1 MLPAVVFAIYRVAVE
16 NQPAF
21 MGVVQEKLDFFHK
34 MKYRTGRDPIL
45 LRSKN
50 DPEIIIDIF
59 EWSSEDAIAK
69 AHKDPE
75 VRKRWDLM
83 EKLWIRGGIP
93 LAELSEAN
101 NSFAN
106 FEPIDLL

>member
-59 EWSSEDAIAK
+59 EWLNFLKRTTPSRISNRLIFSK
-69 AHKDPE
+69 A
-75 VRKRWDLM
+75 
-83 EKLWIRGGIP
+83 G
-93 LAELSEAN
+93 N
-101 NSFAN
+101 
-106 FEPIDLL
+106 